1 MGQQMPEQVPG
12 AASEVQDFG
21 ALDEALLSAGL
32 LEGVRVGHPIGA
44 LTTYRVGGPPP
55 GSSGLLMSPSWNGWP
70 EPSPRR
76 ASLLV
81 ENLAL
86 G

>member
-1 MGQQMPEQVPG
+1 MPEQVPG

-44 LTTYRVGGPPP
+44 LTTYRVGGAAARFVRPADVAELERVV
-55 GSSGLLMSPSWNGWP
+55 G
-70 EPSPRR
+70 
-76 ASLLV
+76 AV
-81 ENLAL
+81 A
-86 G
+86 